1 MHVTRELPCAVTSPC
16 LAFHGG
22 AAFFARRQRLQHKAR
37 LWYDDRTEHLSWNHD
52 VQIHARVRNQDTA
65 HKLKKQ
71 FREEP
76 INPNQ
81 LGSRNQRARSLNHS
95 VKLTMRVLRSD
106 FVSPPPALG
115 GERFLRPPPATSS
128 DGEGTIDA
136 ELPFH
141 NVLTLCKP

>member
-1 MHVTRELPCAVTSPC
+1 LG
-16 LAFHGG
+16 LALLASMRL
-22 AAFFARRQRLQHKAR
+22 AAKFARTTDAPVFARRQRLQHKAR
-37 LWYDDRTEHLSWNHD
+37 LWYDDRTEHLARNHD

-71 FREEP
+71 FHEES

-81 LGSRNQRARSLNHS
+81 LGSRNQRACSPNHS
-95 VKLTMRVLRSD
+95 VKLTMRALRSD

-115 GERFLRPPPATSS
+115 GENFLRPPPATSS

-136 ELPFH
+136 EWVFYNGPR
-141 NVLTLCKP
+141 LCKP